1 MYQFMHSSNSV
12 SFIFLLSSNLE
23 YIQNKLLSV
32 IFVYVFIL
40 FTVIVFPL
48 DVYKARISFR
58 QNSIK
63 LIIFIKEISVTII
76 NAFP

>member
-1 MYQFMHSSNSV
+1 MYQVMHSSNSV

-48 DVYKARISFR
+48 AVYKARISFR

-63 LIIFIKEISVTII
+63 LIIFIKEVSVTII
-76 NAFP
+76 NAFL